1 MKAAKRREI
10 QGLYYI
16 SPIENLQSILREGIL
31 SHAEVQRRG
40 IPFTPIYNAVI
51 VETRQQRTAPDGKSL
66 WHFANLYFQPRNAML
81 YRVVSERKAIGI
93 VVLALKPQVLEIASF
108 ISVGNA
114 ASPLSVILPKDEGL
128 RALQEKEIWE
138 CLQREW
144 WAQEDGSKRLMMS
157 ECLIPERVPPDY
169 IQTICVADR
178 GDAEK
183 VREILGPMAERIP
196 VVPEPPMFFR
206 PRQQWKVTDTLFLVD
221 GDMFFSHMQTLAVS
235 VNTVGVMGK
244 GMAFR
249 TKRQF
254 PDVYVKHQEVCRRKI
269 LVMGRPYLYKR
280 EASLEQ
286 ELAEGPLPE
295 ANETRWFLLFPTKR
309 HWRERSDINGIEEGL
324 RWVREHYKTEGIHS
338 LAVPALGCGLGG
350 LDWCDVGPLM
360 CRYLAD
366 LEIPVAIYL
375 PREKKEP
382 PEYLMPEFLLERK
395 DEC

>member
-1 MKAAKRREI
+1 
-10 QGLYYI
+10 
-16 SPIENLQSILREGIL
+16 
-31 SHAEVQRRG
+31 
-40 IPFTPIYNAVI
+40 
-51 VETRQQRTAPDGKSL
+51 
-66 WHFANLYFQPRNAML
+66 ML
-81 YRVVSERKAIGI
+81 YRVVKERKEKGVI
-93 VVLALKPQVLEIASF
+93 VLALTPQVLEIASF

-169 IQTICVADR
+169 IQTIYVADQR
-178 GDAEK
+178 DAEK
-183 VREILGPMAERIP
+183 VRKILGLMAERIP
-196 VVPEPPMFFR
+196 VVPEPPMFFC

-221 GDMFFSHMQTLAVS
+221 GDMFFSHMQTLTVA
-235 VNTVGVMGK
+235 VNTVGVMDK

-249 TKRQF
+249 TKCQF
-254 PDVYVKHQEVCRRKI
+254 PDVYVKYQEVCQRKI

-309 HWRERSDINGIEEGL
+309 HWREQSDIDGIEEGL
-324 RWVREHYKTEGIHS
+324 RWVREHYKTEGIRS

-350 LDWCDVGPLM
+350 LDWRDVWPLM
-360 CRYLAD
+360 CCYLAD
-366 LEIPVAIYL
+366 LEILVAIYL
-375 PREKKEP
+375 PQEKKEP
-382 PEYLMPEFLLERK
+382 F
-395 DEC
+395 CNS